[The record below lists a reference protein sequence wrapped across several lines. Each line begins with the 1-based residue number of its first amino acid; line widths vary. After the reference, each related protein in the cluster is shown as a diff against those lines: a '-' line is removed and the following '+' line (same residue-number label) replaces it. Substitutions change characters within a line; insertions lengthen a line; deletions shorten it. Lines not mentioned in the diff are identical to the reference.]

1 MRSCSVCCLGY
12 YTQALY
18 ISGKSLLY
26 SVVPSAFSLLFPS
39 KHAYQ
44 LYTEPQEFA
53 QNKKKFWPRGLSKC
67 QHLLMYPI
75 DLEQV
80 KCWEDVSP
88 VYFSA
93 VFSEA
98 DAKDQV
104 LLSTRKCMYT
114 KVIAQL
120 Y

>member
-1 MRSCSVCCLGY
+1 
-12 YTQALY
+12 
-18 ISGKSLLY
+18 
-26 SVVPSAFSLLFPS
+26 
-39 KHAYQ
+39 
-44 LYTEPQEFA
+44 
-53 QNKKKFWPRGLSKC
+53 
-67 QHLLMYPI
+67 MYPI

-104 LLSTRKCMYT
+104 LLSTQKCMYT